1 MQKDVFD
8 LNAMP
13 VESIDL
19 ADTIWSAPVNV
30 ALMHQAYIRQMAGL
44 RAGTA
49 STKTRSEV
57 SGGGK
62 KPWKQKGTGRAR
74 QGSTR
79 APQWVGGGIIFG
91 PKPRDYSIDMP
102 KSARRAALRSALSAR
117 LSDDVVKFTVDWA
130 PEAPSTSSAVSVLSK
145 FAHNGKVLIV
155 DGNKDNKNLLLSVRN
170 LPTAKRLYAGNLNIK
185 DLLEA
190 DRILFTKSAVALVEE
205 TFN

>member
-1 MQKDVFD
+1 MQKDVFNLD
-8 LNAMP
+8 AMP
-13 VESIDL
+13 AGTIDI

-102 KSARRAALRSALSAR
+102 KSARRAAIRSALSAR
-117 LSDDVVKFTVDWA
+117 LSDDVVKFTIDWA
-130 PEAPSTSSAVSVLSK
+130 PEKPSTKTAIGVISK

-155 DGNKDNKNLLLSVRN
+155 DGNRENNNLLLSIRN
-170 LPTAKRLYAGNLNIK
+170 IPTAKRIFAGNLNIK

-190 DRILFTKSAVALVEE
+190 DRILFTKSAATLVEE
-205 TFN
+205 IFN